1 MTAPQG
7 SSQPERLAALYSL
20 GAGLDS
26 TLELPLLFER
36 VMGAIIQLTGAE
48 RGSLVLVGN
57 AGEPETVAA
66 YNLEQEAMDS
76 GETVICRGIV
86 ARVIASG
93 EPVFGDD
100 GLEGERPAGPGRRS
114 LMCAPL
120 QARRQI
126 IGATFVDNP
135 LQSGAFRPGDL
146 QLLAAFA
153 NQAATAIENAR
164 RFQQLD
170 QALAR
175 FQQQVHAANEAK
187 SDFISLVTHELR
199 IPMTSIRGYTDLL
212 LGEVAGPLSGPQQ
225 EFVTTIR
232 RNVERMTVL
241 VRDLSDLNR
250 LESGRMKFELEIFD
264 LNEVMGAVARD
275 FREAAARRQQTVT
288 VAPSPLPL
296 LVKADRTRVE
306 QALAN
311 LVSNATKYTPDGG
324 AICLRAESNEA
335 MAAISTTDD
344 GIGISPADQE
354 RLFTQ
359 FFRSEDESVRA
370 QSGWGLGLAIARK
383 LVEAQGG
390 GVSCRS
396 NLGEGST
403 FTLRLPLM
411 EGASHGF

>member
-48 RGSLVLVGN
+48 RGSLVLVGDT
-57 AGEPETVAA
+57 GEPETVAA
-66 YNLEQEAMDS
+66 HNLEQEAMDS
-76 GETVICRGIV
+76 GETEISRGIV

-100 GLEGERPAGPGRRS
+100 GLEDERPAGPGRRS

-153 NQAATAIENAR
+153 NQAATAIEDAR

-170 QALAR
+170 QTLAR

-250 LESGRMKFELEIFD
+250 LESGRMKFEPEIFD

-296 LVKADRTRVE
+296 LVQADRTRVE

-311 LVSNATKYTPDGG
+311 LVSNANKYTPDGG

-370 QSGWGLGLAIARK
+370 QTGWGLGLAIARK

-403 FTLRLPLM
+403 FTLRLPLV